1 MNMIEYNLAFIGAGN
16 IAQAIIGGLV
26 NTGFEPACIVA
37 ADPSSEQLA
46 SLPEDVRRAPSNREA
61 AAGADAIVLCVKPNL
76 MAGVCTDIGD
86 RITDQLVVSVAAGVT
101 TGAIARYLGESRAI
115 VRCMPNTPALVR
127 EGMTGLFANEHV
139 TPDQRRIAEQVMG
152 AVGRVHWFEDEGLL
166 DAVTAVSGS
175 GPAYFFLVMEAMQAA
190 ARKLGLDDEVARDL
204 VLQTALG
211 AARIAIEGDDD
222 VATLRTRVTSP
233 GGTTEA
239 AIDSLLAAGLLDDF
253 ERAINAA
260 RDRSVALSQNNDS

>member
-1 MNMIEYNLAFIGAGN
+1 MSEYSLAFIGAGN
-16 IAQAIIGGLV
+16 IARAIIGGLIA
-26 NTGFEPACIVA
+26 TGFEPTRIVA

-46 SLPEDVRRAPSNREA
+46 SLPADVRRAANNGEA
-61 AAGADAIVLCVKPNL
+61 AAAADVVVLCVKPDVVRDVCKDIRGQV
-76 MAGVCTDIGD
+76 GVNNA
-86 RITDQLVVSVAAGVT
+86 LVISVAAGVT
-101 TGAIARYLGESRAI
+101 TATIAGSLGDSNAI

-139 TPDQRRIAEQVMG
+139 GPDQYDVAEAVLG
-152 AVGRVHWFEDEGLL
+152 AVGKVHWFEDEGLL

-190 ARKLGLDDEVARDL
+190 ARKLGLDDDAARDL

-211 AARIAIEGDDD
+211 AARIAIESDDD
-222 VATLRTRVTSP
+222 IATLRARVTSP

-239 AIDSLLAAGLLDDF
+239 AIDSLLAAGLPGDF
-253 ERAINAA
+253 ERAIDAA
-260 RDRSVALSQNNDS
+260 RQRSVALSRNNDS